1 MTAKAAPGQMMVD
14 GMNERQLADR
24 AGRTPDQLISEL
36 RAVGPKGIRTRQRLP
51 WPLRKLPIP
60 WGPPL
65 GTTPVDYLTDLIYT
79 RDTWMHRADIC
90 RAAGMRMVGP
100 NSLGVLNPSTQLIA
114 TFSTALN
121 GLRPTS
127 GVIGLATGLPMQVAL
142 LGFCACLVYHFLN
155 GIRHLLWD
163 VGYGYEIPKL
173 YATGWTVIVLAL
185 VITGVIFFA
194 LMGKGGGA

>member
-1 MTAKAAPGQMMVD
+1 MTSTPRKRPLSPHLQVYRWQITMV
-14 GMNERQLADR
+14 MSIL
-24 AGRTPDQLISEL
+24 
-36 RAVGPKGIRTRQRLP
+36 
-51 WPLRKLPIP
+51 
-60 WGPPL
+60 
-65 GTTPVDYLTDLIYT
+65 
-79 RDTWMHRADIC
+79 HRATGVAL
-90 RAAGMRMVGP
+90 AAGTLVLVAWLLVLTGG
-100 NSLGVLNPSTQLIA
+100 LGL
-114 TFSTALN
+114 FE
-121 GLRPTS
+121 